1 MNTKYRLELLEAF
14 ASTQPADFFGF
25 TTQYRIGHPEP
36 TEEPVAV
43 AIAEPQIEPVVEE
56 VTVKVSKKKKP
67 AEE

>member
-43 AIAEPQIEPVVEE
+43 AIAEPTQIEPVVEE
-56 VTVKVSKKKKP
+56 TVKASKKKKP

>member
-25 TTQYRIGHPEP
+25 TAQYRIGHPEP
-36 TEEPVAV
+36 
-43 AIAEPQIEPVVEE
+43 AEEPVVEE
-56 VTVKVSKKKKP
+56 TVKASKKKKP